1 MRGIIERIK
10 NLPKKTKVIITAS
23 AAAVLLIALILV
35 LVFAVIVPAAA
46 PKTDVVKYL
55 TVTFD
60 GETQYNGNLTGSITL
75 DRTAFMKDFEKE
87 DTDEVVLSGAVDRL
101 LSFANLEYSVKEGS
115 GSGTGTNLVRFDG
128 LGQDDVLNVKL
139 NWPDNPEAKNAIA
152 REEKTVGMIIDK
164 SEKTYELKLADY
176 VEKQKL
182 ELKKPAEVNALDYIK
197 ENNLIVSVPVDGKI
211 TAGVDSF
218 KTKIGD
224 YTLENGSF
232 YESSVRVYDSKGS
245 YLTSIFFEFSKTGD
259 LKEGDTVEL
268 SYAADNRS
276 AEQKGILLTGEP
288 VEYTVVQ
295 PEALS
300 ADSAKNSSDA
310 ASPSALQGMFSIP
323 ER

>member
-128 LGQDDVLNVKL
+128 LGKDDVLNVKL
-139 NWPDNPEAKNAIA
+139 SWPDDPEAKNAIA
-152 REEKTVGMIIDK
+152 CEEKTVGMIIDK

-232 YESSVRVYDSKGS
+232 
-245 YLTSIFFEFSKTGD
+245 
-259 LKEGDTVEL
+259 
-268 SYAADNRS
+268 
-276 AEQKGILLTGEP
+276 
-288 VEYTVVQ
+288 
-295 PEALS
+295 
-300 ADSAKNSSDA
+300 
-310 ASPSALQGMFSIP
+310 
-323 ER
+323 